1 LAKDTVTAI
10 YSEAL
15 QITNQSQRDALIKHA
30 LRSQAEARLNAM
42 VSLAESEK
50 EVVLSAKML
59 DVDPWLFGVQNG
71 VIDLQ
76 RREFRP
82 GRREDFITK
91 QAGVSYDFNAR
102 CPEWL
107 KFLDTVTGGDREL
120 QAYLQRVIGYT
131 LTGSVQE
138 EVMFVLYGIGNN
150 GKSTF
155 RETLHAL
162 LGDYALSSDA
172 SLMTERKGPG
182 GATEEIARL
191 KGCRFVAVNE
201 TNENDRL
208 HEARIKFTTS
218 QDTITARNLYGHF
231 FDFFPTHK
239 TFVTTNHKPIVR
251 GTDEGIWRRLHLI
264 PFTVTIPKSA
274 VKKDFRE
281 RRLMPEL
288 AGILN
293 WAIEGVAAYLKEGLN
308 PPMIVRAATD
318 EYRQDMDVVGQWLE
332 EHCVRDPGA
341 STPTSIAYDDYFR
354 WAQAETSWTL
364 TQLRWRRNLTDR
376 GFKAAKGTHGQR
388 VIQGLRLKFAVPPMM
403 VLPGKRSSPLA
414 G

>member
-155 RETLHAL
+155 RETPHAL